1 MEKTYLKILAF
12 FFFVGC
18 PFFVSAA
25 TLIVSP
31 ASGTYEIGQRFTVRI
46 IASSGAPFNA
56 VSSSLL
62 FSSPIFFVDS
72 VSKAGSLLT
81 FWVKEP
87 VLSQNAG
94 TISFEGVTPGGIKES
109 TGTIVTATLHGTR
122 VGSGTV
128 SFQSGQVLAND
139 GEGTDITGS
148 LTGAKFTIIEAKPKP
163 AATKQPAP
171 PEPKTETKA
180 EETPQPAPSLDA
192 PEIMLGEKYGAP
204 AIIGTSEYPNTQT
217 LVTFIS
223 SEGAKIF
230 IMGITDGDGTFTL
243 LIPRSLKR
251 GDYTVTA
258 RMIGEKGLSSKDGN
272 AISIVVGSWFSDLST
287 EIRWAILLLLLILL
301 YLIVRIL
308 FHIQKDREMRL
319 AVKKEVTEAESAV
332 HESLDAL
339 KEEIVEHLQEKTNI
353 TDHKRMAGINRDIGD
368 VEKIIK
374 KEIKDIEIK

>member
-12 FFFVGC
+12 FFFAC
-18 PFFVSAA
+18 YPFFVSAA
-25 TLIVSP
+25 TLTIIP
-31 ASGTYEIGQRFTVRI
+31 AGGTYEIGQKFTVRV
-46 IASSGAPFNA
+46 IASSGVPFNA

-62 FSSPIFFVDS
+62 FSSPVFSVDS

-87 VLSQNAG
+87 VLSQSAG

-109 TGTIVTATLHGTR
+109 SGMIATATLHGTR
-122 VGSGTV
+122 VGEGTV

-148 LTGAKFTIIEAKPKP
+148 MTGAKFTIIEAKPKP
-163 AATKQPAP
+163 VPVKQPAVA
-171 PEPKTETKA
+171 EPKIETK
-180 EETPQPAPSLDA
+180 EEEPPQPAPSLDA
-192 PEIMLGEKYGAP
+192 PGIMLGEKYGAP

-217 LVTFIS
+217 LITFTS

-230 IMGITDGDGTFTL
+230 ITGITDGDGTFTL

-272 AISIVVGSWFSDLST
+272 AINITVGNWFSDLSA
-287 EIRWAILLLLLILL
+287 EIRWAILLLLLVLL
-301 YLIVRIL
+301 YMIVRIL
-308 FHIQKDREMRL
+308 LHIRKDREMRL
-319 AVKKEVTEAESAV
+319 TVKKEVTEAENAV

-339 KEEIVEHLQEKTNI
+339 KEEIAEHLQEKTSI
-353 TDHKRMAGINRDIGD
+353 TEHKRMTGINRDIGD